1 MLGYFKKKLHTGVD
15 VEMLNLSIND
25 IKNRKIWEDAGIKL
39 PTFDYDKVAAA
50 TAENP
55 EWVHFGA
62 GNIFRGF
69 IAVLQQKLLNEGK
82 ANSAIVA
89 VETFDEEIIDRIYAP
104 YDNLGLLVIMKS
116 DGTLEKEVVASIT
129 EGLVGDPSR
138 ERDWQ
143 RLQEIFANP
152 SLRLASFTITE
163 KGYSLKDLQGEYF
176 DFVLEDMKNGPE
188 KPVHAMSKVAA
199 LMYTRFRNGK
209 LPIAL
214 VSMDNCS
221 HNGEVLHASIRTIVE
236 KWVENGLV
244 EKGFLDYIN
253 NEEKVSF
260 PWTMIDKITP
270 RPSEKVRDAL
280 AEIGFKNTEIVQT
293 AKNTYIAPFINAEAA
308 EYLVVE
314 DKFPNGRM
322 PLEEAGVIF
331 TDRETVNKVEKM
343 KVGTCLNP
351 LHTALAIFGC
361 LLGYELIADEMK
373 DEDLRRL
380 IERIG
385 YEEGLPVVVDPGVL
399 NPRDFIDEVIG
410 ERLPNPYIPDSPQ
423 RIATDTSQKVGIRFG
438 ETIKAYTGRE
448 DLDPVDL
455 TCIPLAI
462 AGWLRYLL
470 GLDDNGQEMS
480 LSPDPML
487 EELRSYLKGVELG
500 QPESVGDSLQPIL
513 SNEKL
518 FGSSLYD
525 VGLGEKIEG
534 YFKEM
539 LAGKGAVRET
549 LRKYCHG

>member
-1 MLGYFKKKLHTGVD
+1 
-15 VEMLNLSIND
+15 MLNLSIND

-82 ANSAIVA
+82 ARTGIIA
-89 VETFDEEIIDRIYAP
+89 VETFDEEIIDKVYTP
-104 YDNLGLLVIMKS
+104 YDNLGLLVIMNL
-116 DGTLEKEVVASIT
+116 DGSLDKEVVASIT

-138 ERDWQ
+138 KDDWQ
-143 RLQEIFANP
+143 YLQEVFANP
-152 SLRLASFTITE
+152 LLKLASFTITE
-163 KGYSLKDLQGEYF
+163 KGYSLKNMQGEYF

-188 KPVHAMSKVAA
+188 KPSHAMAKVAA

-293 AKNTYIAPFINAEAA
+293 AKNTYIAPFINAEAP

-314 DKFPNGRM
+314 DKFPNGR
-322 PLEEAGVIF
+322 PLLEEAGVIF

-343 KVGTCLNP
+343 KVCTCLNP
-351 LHTALAIFGC
+351 LHTALAVYGC
-361 LLGYELIADEMK
+361 LLGYELIADEMQ
-373 DEDLRRL
+373 DESLKVL
-380 IERIG
+380 VEKIG

-399 NPRDFIDEVIG
+399 DPGAFIDEVIG
-410 ERLPNPYIPDSPQ
+410 ERLPNPNIPDTPQ

-438 ETIKAYTGRE
+438 ETIKAYAASE
-448 DLDPVDL
+448 DLSPADL
-455 TCIPLAI
+455 TFIPLAI

-470 GLDDNGQEMS
+470 AIDDNGQEMS

-487 EELRSYLKGVELG
+487 EELGSYLNEVKYG
-500 QPESVGDSLQPIL
+500 QPDSVGDSLKPIL

-518 FGSSLYD
+518 FGSNLYE

-539 LAGKGAVRET
+539 IAGQGAVRKT
-549 LRKYCHG
+549 LEKYCQGE